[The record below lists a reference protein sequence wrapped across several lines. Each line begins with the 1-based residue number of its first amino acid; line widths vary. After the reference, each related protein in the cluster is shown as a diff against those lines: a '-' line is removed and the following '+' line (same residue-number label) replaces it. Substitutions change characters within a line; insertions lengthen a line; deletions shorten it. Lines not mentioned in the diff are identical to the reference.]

1 MSYTAPTAADLK
13 ARFPAFS
20 TVDDGVVTS
29 ALADAARKVDETWA
43 EGDFAMAR
51 MLYAAHVMTL
61 DGLGTSREAK
71 LLGFKRIKV
80 GTLELERGADGSV
93 GGGLSSTTYG
103 MRFAE
108 LARLNFGGG
117 VTAGA

>member
-20 TVDDGVVTS
+20 TVSDDLVTS
-29 ALADAARKVDETWA
+29 ALDDAARRVDETWT

-51 MLYAAHVMTL
+51 MLYACHVMAL
-61 DGLGTSREAK
+61 DGLGSGREAK

-80 GTLELERGADGSV
+80 GSLELERGGDGSV
-93 GGGLSSTTYG
+93 AGDLSSTTYG
-103 MRFAE
+103 NRFIG
-108 LARLNFGGG
+108 LARVNFAGGI
-117 VTAGA
+117 TAS